1 MATTDQTADGSSDP
15 EPSLEHAD
23 VESNAVEEWNFS
35 LVRAVRKRL

>member
-23 VESNAVEEWNFS
+23 VESNAVEAWEFS
-35 LVRAVRKRL
+35 LRRWLKKQL